1 MEFHEQN
8 PVTSTGI
15 CAVGSFRQQTRD
27 CEKAPNAEFAMFMLV
42 TQMKAAWFEG
52 TPVWTVLHISK
63 VCWNIANVAA
73 PLDRTPDY
81 D

>member
-1 MEFHEQN
+1 MNKIQ
-8 PVTSTGI
+8 SL
-15 CAVGSFRQQTRD
+15 QQESMLSGVSRE
-27 CEKAPNAEFAMFMLV
+27 CEKAPNAEFTMFMLV

-73 PLDRTPDY
+73 PLDRTLDY